1 MLSFGKVVE
10 VDPQTCRV
18 RVGLA
23 DQDGMQSYWLAVV
36 QGHTLRDKVYS
47 LPDVDEFVAFLL
59 DAQAEEGVVLGA
71 IYSDPDPTPSEDGE
85 IRMIRFEDGTV
96 VQYDRTASRLMIDC
110 VGDVVIRSDTQIQIQ
125 APRVDLN

>member
-18 RVGLA
+18 RVELA
-23 DQDGMQSYWLAVV
+23 DLDGMQSYWLAVV
-36 QGHTLRDKVYS
+36 QGHSLRDKVYS

-71 IYSDPDPTPSEDGE
+71 IYSDPDPTPSQDGE
-85 IRMIRFEDGTV
+85 VRMIRFEDGTV
-96 VQYDRTASRLMIDC
+96 VQYDRAASRLMIDC
-110 VGDVVIRSDTQIQIQ
+110 VGDVVIRSATQIQIQ